1 MILEFV
7 CSSLFC
13 CINIVVMTFI
23 VNNFKMLSVIISS
36 KLLLPYYLTCFS
48 LRREWSCILY
58 ICVCTHTHTHTHS
71 HTLFDWLSSYLCSLF
86 FNFYPH
92 IGQYRLLSR
101 VPFAMQQVFIIVIL
115 YNIVNHSLPIYL
127 SPPSL
132 PLITI
137 SLFSTSVPLFLFYK

>member
-7 CSSLFC
+7 CASLFC
-13 CINIVVMTFI
+13 SISIVVVTFI

-48 LRREWSCILY
+48 LGRKWSCILS
-58 ICVCTHTHTHTHS
+58 ICVCIHTHTHTHC
-71 HTLFDWLSSYLCSLF
+71 FVGYLGIYVHCF
-86 FNFYPH
+86 FNFSPH

-101 VPFAMQQVFIIVIL
+101 VPFAMQQVFIIYFI

-137 SLFSTSVPLFLFYK
+137 SFFSTSVTLFLFYK